1 MAKKVVT
8 VVRLQVPAAQPD
20 GGPAVA
26 RALGRHGINVAAF
39 RRAFGVARPADS
51 RRVLPVIVTV
61 YEDASFS
68 LVIEPRRDAE
78 PRAPAVA
85 I

>member
-1 MAKKVVT
+1 MAKKVVNL
-8 VVRLQVPAAQPD
+8 VRLQIPADQPD
-20 GGPAVA
+20 GGPAAA

-51 RRVLPVIVTV
+51 GCALSLIVTI

-68 LVIEPRRDAE
+68 MVVEPRRDAE
-78 PRAPAVA
+78 CRASAVA